1 MGSVSGAV
9 IGAAFVIGIPAIAPN
24 NQLLGLLSSSLGLLV
39 VLLYFP
45 RGLNQVTY
53 TVRDA
58 ILAWA
63 EPRVGAQT
71 TKSRPAPLL
80 SSRRRE
86 PSSAAGA
93 GPVLSVRDLSVRFG
107 GLIAVDHASLE
118 VNDGEMV
125 GLIGT
130 NGAGKSTLMNAIGGF
145 VVSSGSVSLL
155 GEEVGET
162 SAGYRASLG
171 LGRTF
176 QAATLFPELTVSE
189 TLLVA
194 LEAKERTRMVATA
207 LGLPSA
213 RRHDRVARAQVGEL
227 VDFLGLGE
235 YRDSY
240 VSDLST
246 GTRRV
251 VELAGLL
258 ALDARVLCLDEPTA
272 GLAQRETE
280 AFGPLIRTVQNELS
294 SSVLVIEHDMP
305 LIMSI
310 SDRVYCLEAGQVI
323 AEGPPS
329 AVRDDPRVI
338 ASYLGTEERA
348 IARSGAAPRPNAVA
362 TASSSAVVT
371 PLQGVRQDPAS

>member
-1 MGSVSGAV
+1 
-9 IGAAFVIGIPAIAPN
+9 
-24 NQLLGLLSSSLGLLV
+24 
-39 VLLYFP
+39 
-45 RGLNQVTY
+45 
-53 TVRDA
+53 
-58 ILAWA
+58 
-63 EPRVGAQT
+63 
-71 TKSRPAPLL
+71 
-80 SSRRRE
+80 
-86 PSSAAGA
+86 
-93 GPVLSVRDLSVRFG
+93 
-107 GLIAVDHASLE
+107 VDHASLE

-329 AVRDDPRVI
+329 AVRDDPRVV